1 MNGKTD
7 HIQAFAWTLNF
18 LKGEEPALGKYANI
32 VKIQGLFASWQFA
45 AGH

>member
-7 HIQAFAWTLNF
+7 HIQAFAWTLNV

-32 VKIQGLFASWQFA
+32 QGLFASWQFA